1 MADGQHPLRW
11 FDISSLIL
19 AIIALLVA
27 FVHLFELGH
36 AVSRI
41 ERVQEGLSTRYLG
54 EYPVFFPK
62 LVNVIRG
69 AQRNI
74 VIACDFPAYGELSQR
89 STADDYYYAIKKG
102 RAHANVDVMFLNP
115 ANREKLLEVLFSPN
129 TWSNWEADPSKQ
141 ASVAEL
147 LKFHARPPESVHNRT
162 ALLRLLNDVNNE
174 TIRDV
179 FLNRA
184 SEAVTDMP
192 VYFWVADCREAV
204 FAIANP
210 QDGTEHGFFTS
221 DKSLIKGLL
230 DIRSRYNADPRV
242 LATLSK
248 PCG

>member
-1 MADGQHPLRW
+1 MANAQHTVRW
-11 FDISSLIL
+11 FDIVSLGL
-19 AIIALLVA
+19 AVVALLVA
-27 FVHLFELGH
+27 VVHLVELSH

-41 ERVQEGLSTRYLG
+41 ETVQEGLSTRYLG

-89 STADDYYYAIKKG
+89 QTADDYYYAIKKG
-102 RAHANVDVMFLNP
+102 RAHANLDVMFLNGP
-115 ANREKLLEVLFSPN
+115 NRQRLLEELFSPN
-129 TWSNWEADPSKQ
+129 DWSNWEADASKT

-147 LKFHARPPESVHNRT
+147 LRLHARPPNSVHNRT
-162 ALLRLLNDVNNE
+162 EFLRLLNDVNNE
-174 TIRDV
+174 AVRDV

-184 SEAVTDMP
+184 SEAVSDMP

-210 QDGTEHGFFTS
+210 HDGTEHGFFTS

-230 DIRSRYNADPRV
+230 DMRSRYNPDPRV
-242 LATLSK
+242 LASLSK